1 MKQEHNELIAEALTK
16 DPRLAEAKKLLLDAV
31 KDYRKNITEIRP
43 PIPALRQSYE
53 KMLET
58 IAENRGSKLWFPYL
72 GSGIGNGALV
82 ELLDGSVKYDFI
94 TGIGTHYWGHSHPEI
109 IEAGIDAAISDT
121 IMQGHLQQNEDTV
134 ALSTLL
140 LNNSKMDHCFL
151 TSSGAMANE
160 NALKIA
166 FQKRF
171 PANRILAFE
180 RGFAG
185 RTLTLAQ
192 VTDKPAFRQ
201 GLPDTIAV
209 DYVPFYDES
218 RPEESTKHAVEIL
231 KKHLARH
238 PNQHAVMVFELVQGE
253 AGFYPGSREFFVS
266 LMEILKQHQISII
279 DDEIQTFGRMST
291 LFAFQHFGLEKY
303 IDLITIGKLSQ
314 VCATLF
320 NADHNP
326 KPGLLS
332 QTFTSSTAAIR
343 ASKVILENLIGGS
356 YYGPEGKIM
365 QLHRYFVKKL
375 TELARKHPM
384 HIRGPFG
391 IGAMIA
397 FTPFDGETQRT
408 TRIVQAL
415 FEAGVMSF
423 IAGSNPTRIRF
434 LIPVG
439 AVTTDD
445 IDHVTKIIKDVLLTN
460 DFGIV

>member
-1 MKQEHNELIAEALTK
+1 MKQEHDSLTAEALAK
-16 DPRLAEAKKLLLDAV
+16 DPRVAQAKKLLLDAV
-31 KDYRKNITEIRP
+31 SDHQKNITGIRP
-43 PIPALRQSYE
+43 PIPALRQNYE

-58 IAENRGSKLWFPYL
+58 IAEYRGSKLWFPYL

-109 IEAGIDAAISDT
+109 IAAGIDAAISDT
-121 IMQGHLQQNEDTV
+121 VMQGHLQQNGDTV
-134 ALSTLL
+134 ALSALL
-140 LNNSKMDHCFL
+140 LKSSKMDHCFL

-185 RTLTLAQ
+185 RTLALAQ
-192 VTDKPAFRQ
+192 VTDKPGFRQ
-201 GLPDTIAV
+201 GLPETIAV
-209 DYVPFYDES
+209 DYVPFYDECRS
-218 RPEESTKHAVEIL
+218 EESTKHAVEVL
-231 KKHLARH
+231 KKHLARY
-238 PNQHAVMVFELVQGE
+238 PNQHAVMLFELVQGE
-253 AGFYPGSREFFVS
+253 AGFYPGSREFFVA
-266 LMEILKQHQISII
+266 LMEILKQHHISIF
-279 DDEIQTFGRMST
+279 DDEIQTFGRTSA
-291 LFAFQHFGLEKY
+291 LFAFQHFGLENY
-303 IDLITIGKLSQ
+303 IDLVTIGKLSQ

-320 NADHNP
+320 NADHSP

-343 ASKVILENLIGGS
+343 ASKVILENLIDGG

-365 QLHRYFVKKL
+365 KLHRYFVKKL
-375 TELARKHPM
+375 TELAKQHPM

-391 IGAMIA
+391 IGTMIA
-397 FTPFDGETQRT
+397 FTPFDGDSQRT
-408 TRIVQAL
+408 TRIVHAL

-423 IAGSNPTRIRF
+423 IAGTNPTRIRF
-434 LIPVG
+434 LIPAG

-445 IDHVTKIIKDVLLTN
+445 IDHVTKIIKETMLTS
-460 DFGIV
+460 DYGIV